1 MINHVGTHN
10 NKKVVVVFREVPG
23 EDHMALVLYP
33 DTLPSV
39 VHDDIMKCIESDIGQ
54 QAKHLGDAMHRVVG
68 SNGQNLLQMIHNE
81 RWMKKVRTQDVV
93 LVPVPG
99 QEGARLDEINKIIN
113 AQLEGAEAAARMA
126 EIDATAGFADPDKT
140 AAAKEAVEAIT
151 GSNSDVL
158 NDVDLA
164 AGLMDQAAK
173 MQAEI
178 ETLTSEVARLK
189 KEASSLDPSLKLT
202 PKKRGRPKKVKT
214 VA

>member
-10 NKKVVVVFREVPG
+10 NKRVVVVFREIPG
-23 EDHMALVLYP
+23 EEHMALVLYP
-33 DTLPSV
+33 DTLQTT

-68 SNGQNLLQMIHNE
+68 SNGLNLLQSIHNE
-81 RWMKKVRTQDVV
+81 RWMKKVRTQDVI

-99 QEGARLDEINKIIN
+99 KEGARLDEINKIIK
-113 AQLEGAEAAARMA
+113 AQLAGDKAAARMA
-126 EIDATAGFADPDKT
+126 EIDATAGLADPDKT
-140 AAAKEAVEAIT
+140 AAAKKAVAAIT
-151 GSNSDVL
+151 GSGIDTL

-173 MQAEI
+173 MQVEVDA
-178 ETLTSEVARLK
+178 LTSEVTRLTE
-189 KEASSLDPSLKLT
+189 EAASLDSSLTPT
-202 PKKRGRPKKVKT
+202 PKKRGRPKKVKV

>member
-10 NKKVVVVFREVPG
+10 NKKVVIVFREVPG

-33 DTLPSV
+33 DTLPTA
-39 VHDDIMKCIESDIGQ
+39 VHDDIMSCIESDIGQ

-68 SNGQNLLQMIHNE
+68 SNGQNLLHMIHRE
-81 RWMKKVRTQDVV
+81 SWMKKVRTQDVI

-99 QEGARLDEINKIIN
+99 KEGARLDEINKIIK
-113 AQLEGAEAAARMA
+113 AQTEGAEAAKRMA

-140 AAAKEAVEAIT
+140 AAAKKAVAAIT
-151 GSNSDVL
+151 GSGNAL

-164 AGLMDQAAK
+164 AGLMDQASK
-173 MQAEI
+173 MQTEV
-178 ETLTSEVARLK
+178 ETLTSEVTRLK
-189 KEASSLDPSLKLT
+189 EEAAALNPGLKPT

>member
-33 DTLPSV
+33 DTLPTA
-39 VHDDIMKCIESDIGQ
+39 VHDDIMSCIESDIGQ

-68 SNGQNLLQMIHNE
+68 SNGQNLLQMVHNE

-99 QEGARLDEINKIIN
+99 KEGARLDEINKIIN
-113 AQLEGAEAAARMA
+113 AQLEGAEAAKRMA

-140 AAAKEAVEAIT
+140 AAAKKAVDAIA
-151 GSNSDVL
+151 GSGDAL

-164 AGLMDQAAK
+164 AGLMDQASK
-173 MQAEI
+173 MQTEV
-178 ETLTSEVARLK
+178 ETLTSEVTRLK
-189 KEASSLDPSLKLT
+189 EEAASLDPSLK